1 MRRVL
6 HVGPC
11 NTPGGMATVMHTLAQ
26 HPPDGWKADLL
37 ASHAPGNL
45 WTKWRAYRRAKRELK
60 RRCAS
65 SGERPDIVHVHAAS
79 DWSLRRKFRLIR
91 SVRRFEVP
99 AVLHLHSGQ
108 LAAWMGPAN
117 GKRAEQHRSSVAELG
132 LHQVVLS
139 EEWKRLLAP
148 VLGPVEAVMNPVGL
162 KYAPGQHV
170 RDANHV
176 LVPVE
181 AVVNPVGPKYAPG
194 QAARESNHVLVL
206 GRNDPVKGHAFAEEV
221 VARLAESRP
230 DVRLSMTGRERSSLP
245 FVQPLGW
252 VREEK
257 KLELLQTAT
266 VLLLPSSVEGQPLV
280 VLEALACGLPVIA
293 PQRLHSLPE
302 GVHRAGP
309 KVEDWIRAV
318 EGVLDSSL
326 QANVNLDDHRIA
338 AVAQRWGTLYA
349 SWLKD

>member
-1 MRRVL
+1 MRKVL

-37 ASHAPGNL
+37 ASHAPGNV
-45 WTKWRAYRRAKRELK
+45 WTKWRAYRRAKAELK

-65 SGERPDIVHVHAAS
+65 PDERPDVVHVHAAS
-79 DWSLRRKFRLIR
+79 DWSLRRKLRLLR
-91 SVRRFEVP
+91 AVRRFEVP
-99 AVLHLHSGQ
+99 AVLHHHSGR
-108 LAAWMGPAN
+108 LAAWMGPAD

-132 LHQVVLS
+132 LHQAVLS

-148 VLGPVEAVMNPVGL
+148 VLGPVEAV
-162 KYAPGQHV
+162 
-170 RDANHV
+170 
-176 LVPVE
+176 
-181 AVVNPVGPKYAPG
+181 VNPVGPKYAPG
-194 QAARESNHVLVL
+194 EHARDTNHVLVL
-206 GRNDPVKGHAFAEEV
+206 GRDDPVKGHGFAEEV
-221 VARLAESRP
+221 VARLVEQRP

-252 VREEK
+252 VSEEK

-302 GVHRAGP
+302 GTVRAGP
-309 KVEDWIRAV
+309 SVEDWVQAV
-318 EGVLDSSL
+318 EGVMDGSF
-326 QANVNLDDHRIA
+326 QTQVNLDNHRVA
-338 AVAQRWGTLYA
+338 AVAQRWGALYA

>member
-65 SGERPDIVHVHAAS
+65 SDERPDIVHVHAAS

-176 LVPVE
+176 LV
-181 AVVNPVGPKYAPG
+181 
-194 QAARESNHVLVL
+194 L

-230 DVRLSMTGRERSSLP
+230 DVRLSMTGREGSSLP

-252 VREEK
+252 VSEEK

-309 KVEDWIRAV
+309 KVEDWVRAV

-326 QANVNLDDHRIA
+326 QANVNLDDHRVA